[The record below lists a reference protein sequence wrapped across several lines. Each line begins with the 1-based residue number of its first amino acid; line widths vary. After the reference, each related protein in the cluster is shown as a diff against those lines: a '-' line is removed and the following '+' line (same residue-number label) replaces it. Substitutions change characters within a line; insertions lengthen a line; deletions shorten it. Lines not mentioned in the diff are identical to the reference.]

1 MEPAQKLLKDYTDQE
16 KGAYLSAIAAI
27 ATADRTAAEEELAA
41 LNELS
46 GAADLSPETAEKVRT
61 AATEVSDEQL
71 KESLDVLKG
80 SELRFSLLADL
91 VAFAE
96 SDKDY
101 SEDEQQ
107 LVSKIAQYLNID
119 QEQYKTIKQF
129 VNKASSSEITQEQLQ
144 QPQNLLESLGLG
156 GQLNRAGISSK
167 SLLSG
172 FLGMVGPMIL
182 SRMMSGGRG
191 GRGPGGLGGMLGG
204 ALGGSMGSGGLGS
217 LISMLNGGRGMGSTG
232 GLLGNLLRGL

>member
-1 MEPAQKLLKDYTDQE
+1 MESSEKLLKDYTDRE
-16 KGAYLSAIAAI
+16 KGAYITAIAAI
-27 ATADRTAAEEELAA
+27 ATADRTAAEEEVAA

-46 GAADLSPETAEKVRT
+46 TAAGLSPETAEKVRS

-71 KESLDVLKG
+71 KESLDILKG

-91 VAFAE
+91 VVFAE
-96 SDKDY
+96 SDKNY
-101 SEDEQQ
+101 SEEEQQ
-107 LVSKIAQYLNID
+107 LVAGIAQYLNID
-119 QEQYKTIKQF
+119 SEQYKTIRQF
-129 VNKASSSEITQEQLQ
+129 VNKASASEITEEQLQ
-144 QPQNLLESLGLG
+144 QPQNFLESLGLG

-182 SRMMSGGRG
+182 SRMMSGRG

-204 ALGGSMGSGGLGS
+204 ALGGGPGSGGLGS
-217 LISMLNGGRGMGSTG
+217 LISMISGGRGMGSTG